1 MIAHGLPLPHGP
13 PPVFGVSVPN
23 VHLLLVAMLAMLA
36 VVIALVRF
44 YNRDE
49 RCFFVR
55 SWRSLK
61 IRSSRSA

>member
-13 PPVFGVSVPN
+13 PPVFGVSVPD

-44 YNRDE
+44 STIATSGA
-49 RCFFVR
+49 F
-55 SWRSLK
+55 S
-61 IRSSRSA
+61 

>member
-13 PPVFGVSVPN
+13 LPVSCVSVHGA
-23 VHLLLVAMLAMLA
+23 HLLLVAMLAMLA

-49 RCFFVR
+49 RCYFVR
-55 SWRSLK
+55 SRGL
-61 IRSSRSA
+61 IDP